1 MKYSTV
7 QIKPNSKNKL
17 EVSFYD
23 IPYDRENKITTP
35 YPCGFWHYK
44 RSIGEQAAL
53 EGLKSVMIGAALDE
67 IQKLTEY
74 IREVEALKV
83 PKSKTKKG
91 IDK

>member
-7 QIKPNSKNKL
+7 KIRPNSKNKL

-23 IPYDRENKITTP
+23 IPHECKNEITKP

-44 RSIGEQAAL
+44 RSIGEQVAL

-67 IQKLTEY
+67 IQRLTEY